1 MIFNRSVY
9 LGLFIFFIYKMKV
22 IGFLLF
28 SNIKETILNR

>member
-1 MIFNRSVY
+1 
-9 LGLFIFFIYKMKV
+9 MKV